1 MIKLFLDIET
11 IPAPESFKDELAK
24 EIQPVD
30 LNPET
35 IQKWEKKIEE
45 EYLNTSFNGGFGRI
59 LCIGYIRETPTGIKR
74 EVIKGDEADI
84 LREFWKV
91 ARDADLFIGHNI
103 LDFDLKFIFK
113 RSVVHKI
120 KPAREIS
127 FARYRSSPVY
137 DTMQEWRK
145 WDTRE
150 KMISLDK
157 LAKVLGLPSSKGVL
171 DGSKVYPFYKQGRLE
186 EIYRYCMED
195 VELTREIYNRLNFI
209 S

>member
-1 MIKLFLDIET
+1 MTKLFLDIET

-24 EIQPVD
+24 EIQPENLD
-30 LNPET
+30 PEN
-35 IQKWEKKIEE
+35 IQKWEERIEKK
-45 EYLNTSFNGGFGRI
+45 YLNTSLNGDLGRI
-59 LCIGYIRETPTGIKR
+59 LCIAYIKEIPIEVKRGI
-74 EVIKGDEADI
+74 IKGDEPDI
-84 LREFWKV
+84 LKEFWEIAKDV
-91 ARDADLFIGHNI
+91 DLFIGHNI

-113 RSVVHKI
+113 RSVIHKI
-120 KPAREIS
+120 KPTKEIP

-150 KMISLDK
+150 KMISLDR
-157 LAKVLGLPSSKGVL
+157 LAKILGLPSSKGTL
-171 DGSKVYPFYKQGRLE
+171 NGSKVYEFYKQGKLE

-195 VELTREIYNRLNFI
+195 VELTRKIYNRLNFI

>member
-11 IPAPESFKDELAK
+11 IPASESLKKELAK
-24 EIQPVD
+24 QIQPEN
-30 LNPET
+30 LEPES
-35 IQKWEKKIEE
+35 IQKWEEKIEK
-45 EYLNTSFNGGFGRI
+45 EYLSTSLNGDFGRI
-59 LCIGYIRETPTGIKR
+59 LCIAYIKETPAEVKKG
-74 EVIKGDEADI
+74 VIKGDEPEI
-84 LREFWKV
+84 LKEFWEI
-91 ARDADLFIGHNI
+91 ARDVGLFIGHNV

-113 RSVVHKI
+113 RSVIHKI
-120 KPAREIS
+120 KPTKEIS
-127 FARYRSSPVY
+127 FARYRSNPIY

-157 LAKVLGLPSSKGVL
+157 LAKILGLPSSKGTL
-171 DGSKVYPFYKQGRLE
+171 DGSKVYEFYKQGKLE

-195 VELTREIYNRLNFI
+195 VELTRKIYNRLNFI

>member
-24 EIQPVD
+24 GIQPQD
-30 LNPET
+30 LNLES
-35 IQKWEKKIEE
+35 IQKWEEKIED
-45 EYLNTSFNGGFGRI
+45 EYLKTSLNGNFGRI
-59 LCIGYIRETPTGIKR
+59 LCIAYIKEIPPDMERDI
-74 EVIKGDEADI
+74 IKGKESAI
-84 LREFWKV
+84 LKKFWEV
-91 ARDADLFIGHNI
+91 AKDVELFIGHNI

-113 RSVVHKI
+113 RSVVHRI
-120 KPAREIS
+120 KPSREIT

-150 KMISLDK
+150 KMIGLDK
-157 LAKVLGLPSSKGVL
+157 LARVLGLHSSKGVL
-171 DGSKVYPFYKQGRLE
+171 DGSKVYEFYKQGRLE
-186 EIYRYCMED
+186 EIYKYCMDD
-195 VELTREIYNRLNFI
+195 VELTREIYNRLIFT